1 MNVYDTVNKLAQE
14 IKDSEEFK
22 NYKKYKEIIKSN
34 QEVSENIKKFE
45 TLRYEIQISAMQGL
59 ETNKDK
65 EKELQDIYAE
75 LLTKENVKEYFE
87 SEFKFNILLADV
99 NKNGVGDEIVNL
111 IVSVPK
117 NKNEAL
123 ETVLKNYDDE
133 ILRTF

>member
-59 ETNKDK
+59 EINKDK

-75 LLTKENVKEYFE
+75 LLTKENVREYFE
-87 SEFKFNILLADV
+87 SEFQTDHKAEYNSLFSCIIA
-99 NKNGVGDEIVNL
+99 
-111 IVSVPK
+111 
-117 NKNEAL
+117 
-123 ETVLKNYDDE
+123 
-133 ILRTF
+133 

>member
-22 NYKKYKEIIKSN
+22 NYKKYKELIKSN

-59 ETNKDK
+59 ETSKDK

-99 NKNGVGDEIVNL
+99 NKIIGDAVKE
-111 IVSVPK
+111 
-117 NKNEAL
+117 
-123 ETVLKNYDDE
+123 VLG
-133 ILRTF
+133 

>member
-99 NKNGVGDEIVNL
+99 NKIIGDAVKE
-111 IVSVPK
+111 
-117 NKNEAL
+117 
-123 ETVLKNYDDE
+123 VLG
-133 ILRTF
+133 